1 MVRRSFLWRLFLGY
15 AALIVLVAVVF
26 ISSVTPGLRGAYE
39 SDTERALGSHTGLLS
54 ELARPTLEEMAGA
67 SGLTAVDEEAALRL
81 QQRLQETGASTGIR
95 LTVVLNDG
103 TVIADSAE
111 DPAQMSNHATRPEL
125 LEAATTGYGHNK
137 RYSRTLGFWQMYV
150 AQRLDVEGQQIGLV
164 RASQPLDAIDQRIFE
179 LLQRVVFSAA
189 VALAVALLLGWFVG
203 RRITGPLRRVSAAV
217 ADLERGDYSRRIH
230 VDSDDEIGA
239 LASTIN
245 HLGESLGERIA
256 EIRRDRNETL
266 SILASMTEGVIAV
279 DPDERILQMNAAAAA
294 MLRIEAEPSLGMHF
308 WEAVRVSEICSM
320 VTKVVRDQET
330 ADLEIRTSVALGDRE
345 LELHGN
351 RMFSLE
357 GETAGAVLVVRDVT
371 ELRRLE
377 NIRTEFV
384 SNVSHELKTPLT
396 VISGLVESIL
406 HDPEME
412 ESTRQRFMVRVH
424 AQAQRLSDLVRD
436 LLSLSRAERLMPKR
450 DHQALDLRT
459 SLRES
464 ISAIEPLTDEK
475 GLQLEVDIPDSGLPV
490 RADMES
496 LRQVFDNLLSNACR
510 YTSSEGRISVKARE
524 ADGRVTVEI
533 ADTGIGID
541 ERQQERVFER
551 FYRADSARSR
561 ELGGTGLGLAIVK
574 HVVHGLGG
582 DVQLQSEPGVGS
594 VFTIGIPT
602 ATQAAE
608 TE

>member
-1 MVRRSFLWRLFLGY
+1 MQAF
-15 AALIVLVAVVF
+15 A
-26 ISSVTPGLRGAYE
+26 
-39 SDTERALGSHTGLLS
+39 
-54 ELARPTLEEMAGA
+54 
-67 SGLTAVDEEAALRL
+67 EEAALRL
-81 QQRLQETGASTGIR
+81 QQRVQVTGEAAGIR
-95 LTVVLNDG
+95 ISVVLNDG
-103 TVIADSAE
+103 TVVADSGE
-111 DPAQMSNHATRPEL
+111 NPADMSNHATRPEL
-125 LEAATTGYGHNK
+125 REAATTGYGHNK
-137 RYSRTLGFWQMYV
+137 RYSRTVGYWQMYV
-150 AQRLDVEGQQIGLV
+150 AKRVDADGQSLGLV
-164 RASQPLDAIDQRIFE
+164 RASRPLDEIDQRIFE
-179 LLQRVVFSAA
+179 LLQRVVFSA
-189 VALAVALLLGWFVG
+189 VIALAVALLLGWLVG

-217 ADLERGDYSRRIH
+217 ASLEQGDYSRRIH

-239 LASTIN
+239 LAATIN

-279 DPDERILQMNAAAAA
+279 DREERIVHLNAAAAG
-294 MLRIEAEPSLGMHF
+294 MLRIEAGSPIGMHF
-308 WEAVRVSEICSM
+308 WEAVRVSEICSL
-320 VTKVVRDQET
+320 VTRVVRDQET

-345 LELHGN
+345 LEMHGN
-351 RMFSLE
+351 RMHSVD

-406 HDPEME
+406 NDPEME

-424 AQAQRLSDLVRD
+424 AQSKRLSDLVRD
-436 LLSLSRAERLMPKR
+436 LLSLSRAER
-450 DHQALDLRT
+450 ALPQKDQQLIDLRT

-464 ISAIEPLTDEK
+464 IAAIEPLTGEK
-475 GLQLEVDIPDSGLPV
+475 GLELEIDVPESALPV
-490 RADMES
+490 RADTES
-496 LRQVFDNLLSNACR
+496 LRQIFDNLLSNACR
-510 YTSSEGRISVKARE
+510 YTSGGGRIDVKARE
-524 ADGRVTVEI
+524 ADGQVSVRI

-541 ERQQERVFER
+541 ERQQDRVFER
-551 FYRADSARSR
+551 FYRVDSARSR

-594 VFTIGIPT
+594 VFTIRIPT
-602 ATQAAE
+602 ATPAGE
-608 TE
+608 SN